1 MKKLF
6 FLGALFAVGLGFTA
20 CSSDKDEVADN
31 SPSREG
37 DGYISLAINLPS
49 TSTLTRA
56 ANDNFDDGLKEEYA
70 VSDVS
75 IVLFNGNTSSSTVQ
89 AVYTPTLS
97 WNKEGTSTDQITTV
111 AKLIQSV
118 TYSSTSYYAL
128 VILNKPTGL
137 TISVGDTWSTVQAK
151 TLTTTVSTANAAL
164 VQGTMMMAN
173 APLADDD
180 GGTNNPS
187 SANVSTLVEIPSSK
201 IFATEA
207 EARSDANPVEVYV
220 ERVAAKVTIA
230 NASGTTTTGSLAW
243 SLAGWMLDNTNPTS
257 YAIRN
262 TDGMTT
268 FFPLSSN
275 LIVSSGNIVSGANE
289 YRFVGSAPVRTGKSL
304 YRTYWA
310 KDPNYDDNVTLLDFT
325 GTSFSTSYGETNPKY
340 CFENTFDVAHQTHH
354 NTTRVVVQVEF
365 NSGSDCFTVNGDA
378 ASVYTSKNDMET
390 AVKAFVLG
398 NADMAD
404 LIGTAGNIDIT
415 NANYIANGNKV
426 GASNI
431 TLTWTSE
438 ANAGTW
444 TLSDIAFD
452 CLTSAGTTA
461 YNASTF
467 KSDLIDAINS
477 AAVVSCYKDGISYYP
492 IRIKHFGDDLT
503 PWSAADHRTATHS
516 YEDEGTS
523 PTSRYLGRYGVLR
536 NNWYHLNITSISQ
549 IGSPTCPAVPGISE
563 DVPDDQVYSYI
574 AVKINVLSWAK
585 RTQDVTL

>member
-187 SANVSTLVEIPSSK
+187 SAM
-201 IFATEA
+201 F
-207 EARSDANPVEVYV
+207 R
-220 ERVAAKVTIA
+220 
-230 NASGTTTTGSLAW
+230 
-243 SLAGWMLDNTNPTS
+243 
-257 YAIRN
+257 
-262 TDGMTT
+262 
-268 FFPLSSN
+268 
-275 LIVSSGNIVSGANE
+275 
-289 YRFVGSAPVRTGKSL
+289 
-304 YRTYWA
+304 
-310 KDPNYDDNVTLLDFT
+310 
-325 GTSFSTSYGETNPKY
+325 
-340 CFENTFDVAHQTHH
+340 H
-354 NTTRVVVQVEF
+354 
-365 NSGSDCFTVNGDA
+365 
-378 ASVYTSKNDMET
+378 
-390 AVKAFVLG
+390 
-398 NADMAD
+398 
-404 LIGTAGNIDIT
+404 
-415 NANYIANGNKV
+415 
-426 GASNI
+426 
-431 TLTWTSE
+431 
-438 ANAGTW
+438 
-444 TLSDIAFD
+444 
-452 CLTSAGTTA
+452 
-461 YNASTF
+461 
-467 KSDLIDAINS
+467 
-477 AAVVSCYKDGISYYP
+477 
-492 IRIKHFGDDLT
+492 
-503 PWSAADHRTATHS
+503 
-516 YEDEGTS
+516 
-523 PTSRYLGRYGVLR
+523 
-536 NNWYHLNITSISQ
+536 
-549 IGSPTCPAVPGISE
+549 
-563 DVPDDQVYSYI
+563 
-574 AVKINVLSWAK
+574 
-585 RTQDVTL
+585 